1 MSSLTITISNI
12 SLMMIVISLIV
23 IDIAVVMMS
32 KTIVRDLPKMTF
44 LMVMKETTIIIIYM
58 FEIFVVKED
67 MFVFFWKK
75 SCNFNQITILKRVK
89 LNTWGFAFGPLKN
102 VTLYNR
108 WFEPL
113 TKEWRSVSKVRRCI
127 FFCRQVRHL

>member
-32 KTIVRDLPKMTF
+32 KTIVRDMPKMTF
-44 LMVMKETTIIIIYM
+44 LMVTKETTIIIIYM

-89 LNTWGFAFGPLKN
+89 LNTWRFAFGPLKN

>member
-32 KTIVRDLPKMTF
+32 KTIVRDMPKMTF
-44 LMVMKETTIIIIYM
+44 LMVTKETTIIIIYM

-67 MFVFFWKK
+67 MFVFF
-75 SCNFNQITILKRVK
+75 
-89 LNTWGFAFGPLKN
+89 
-102 VTLYNR
+102 
-108 WFEPL
+108 
-113 TKEWRSVSKVRRCI
+113 
-127 FFCRQVRHL
+127 

>member
-67 MFVFFWKK
+67 MFVFF
-75 SCNFNQITILKRVK
+75 
-89 LNTWGFAFGPLKN
+89 
-102 VTLYNR
+102 
-108 WFEPL
+108 
-113 TKEWRSVSKVRRCI
+113 
-127 FFCRQVRHL
+127 